1 MLRTK
6 LDNVY
11 NIKVHGLIV
20 DGTDDEL
27 MAYQM
32 LEDWLNETSTAMVV
46 NRGGGDITHK
56 FKD

>member
-1 MLRTK
+1 MLRAA

-27 MAYQM
+27 MAY
-32 LEDWLNETSTAMVV
+32 LLFADWQNESPFVRIV
-46 NRGGGDITHK
+46 NRGGGDITSQ
-56 FKD
+56 FRD